1 MALVVEIGGVD
12 YGPAGQG
19 VVVPSGLGIEVAG
32 HNRVGSG
39 TIVLSYPASAGY
51 TILDKAVVKVYNPT
65 GTDWGYVGG
74 VVSNRSY
81 EYIKGTD
88 RIVLTL
94 DVQDANIAL
103 DRIVRPAA
111 TAQALNISAGTFA
124 AQVTALVVGMQK
136 DLTITLPLIEIDTT
150 SYVTNLTG
158 ATVLPA
164 FTVKGQTLR
173 EALKQLCA
181 NAYAEDPTLRPRF
194 YVALLPDGLGGSAFC
209 LVVMDAA
216 NPPAPAFVISDTAGV
231 GEYDPFRLTRSLDG
245 SGLIQRKQAYFGD
258 PTVQVITAADAASQA
273 TYPNPFQNHGGTGNT
288 GYWMAP
294 PDKDTDSPTP
304 TEAQNLLDRKIAAT
318 SYPRESIEA
327 EVDNIQA
334 RPGQVVTVDWSY
346 AGLLTDYVIAGV
358 SYRWVVDGDTDYL
371 RATLTL
377 GVMPLLLGQDPEDDV
392 LGAPVEVDV
401 VPPDPPTNF
410 ALVSNVYNPQTGKA
424 ELTFSWTASPSADTA
439 GYRMQGLTREWH
451 DVGDVITYTRDW
463 PAGEAF
469 EVYLQAY
476 DARRN
481 YSEQVGPVSG
491 TGAAVTHPELANPSF
506 DYLDRADITLPRY
519 WERVLD
525 GSGTA
530 IATTADQTH
539 GPRSLKLDTSGTP
552 GDAARLR
559 SEMFV
564 AEGLAT
570 LYYELRLF
578 AKASFAG
585 QQLAYTVTL
594 YDAAGIGVGA
604 RTGNFTLTTSWAEYM
619 AEIQMENLG
628 PNMKLQVGYAS
639 DSARTVYVDNVSL
652 KPQERTMG
660 LRRTGVTAGTYPS
673 ADITVDVDGRITAA
687 AAGTGT
693 GATVTATLNYI
704 LDGQGSPV
712 VTGPYPPFQ
721 LDFSGVIQSVTLLG
735 DTANVGSCVLDI
747 WSDAY
752 GNYPPTVADSI
763 TASAKPTLSSATK
776 HQDAT
781 LTGWDK
787 TITAGDSWI
796 INVDSASTLE
806 YVTLSVKILRTSG
819 GGAGAAALDD
829 LTDVVIT
836 TPSATQVLTYNGTN
850 WVNSAASGGASALDD
865 LTDVVITAAAS
876 GDILKHNGTN
886 WVDTPDVS
894 IQGTLADAKGDII
907 AATAADTFTRLAVGT
922 DSHVLTA
929 DSTQAT
935 GLKWAAASGAGIP
948 ATIVDAKGD
957 IIAATAADTVARLA
971 IGTNGHVLTAD
982 SAEATGMKWAAGGGG
997 GAPTTAKYVVGEADG
1012 TLSQELVIPRFVG
1025 HPDIVPASPDSMDDE
1040 FSAGTLDA
1048 KWTAVN
1054 MGGVVTETYS
1064 GSHAIWAC
1072 ANSAVSIRGIYQG
1085 SITTGTWR
1093 CKMALG
1099 GYITNNNEAGLW
1111 LMESSTSK
1119 CATFSPIMLTGV
1131 WTWRSDRWTNTT
1143 TWAASPFSSG
1153 VGTPISYLQ
1162 IQVDSTN
1169 VTFSV
1174 SPNGIVFSQLYQTAK
1189 TTFFTTAPDRV
1200 GIYISGFNGA
1210 NPIVASFDWF
1220 RKVA

>member
-12 YGPAGQG
+12 YGPAGQD

-51 TILDKAVVKVYNPT
+51 AILDKAVVKVYNPA

-111 TAQALNISAGTFA
+111 TAQALTVSAGTFA

-181 NAYAEDPTLRPRF
+181 NAYAADSTLRPRF

-294 PDKDTDSPTP
+294 PDKDTDRPTP

-410 ALVSNVYNPQTGKA
+410 VLVSNVYNPSTGMA

-439 GYRMQGLTREWH
+439 GYRVRGLTHEWH

-469 EVYLQAY
+469 SVYLQAY

-481 YSEQVGPVSG
+481 YSEEVGPVSG
-491 TGAAVTHPELANPSF
+491 TAAQRNAWDTLANPSF
-506 DYLDRADITLPRY
+506 EFVDRTDLTLPRY
-519 WERVLD
+519 WERVNV
-525 GSGTA
+525 GGGTA
-530 IATTADQTH
+530 VVDSTVFNHGQRSAKLSTAGGVGDQ
-539 GPRSLKLDTSGTP
+539 GS
-552 GDAARLR
+552 LR
-559 SEMFV
+559 SEFIFSAGDTALDDAILV
-564 AEGLAT
+564 
-570 LYYELRLF
+570 R
-578 AKASFAG
+578 AKASAG
-585 QQLAYTVTL
+585 TPTLHWTLSL
-594 YDAAGIGVGA
+594 YDEGGAGVAA
-604 RTGNFTLTTSWAEYM
+604 RTGSWTLSTSWVEYTDV
-619 AEIQMENLG
+619 AQLETSGVLK
-628 PNMKLQVGYAS
+628 KLQ
-639 DSARTVYVDNVSL
+639 
-652 KPQERTMG
+652 
-660 LRRTGVTAGTYPS
+660 LRVTQDTA
-673 ADITVDVDGRITAA
+673 VDVWIDGVQLFHQSPTEGYRDLSVSAGKVTSGAA
-687 AAGTGT
+687 ADGY
-693 GATVTATLNYI
+693 VLTA
-704 LDGQGSPV
+704 D
-712 VTGPYPPFQ
+712 
-721 LDFSGVIQSVTLLG
+721 
-735 DTANVGSCVLDI
+735 
-747 WSDAY
+747 
-752 GNYPPTVADSI
+752 
-763 TASAKPTLSSATK
+763 
-776 HQDAT
+776 
-781 LTGWDK
+781 
-787 TITAGDSWI
+787 
-796 INVDSASTLE
+796 
-806 YVTLSVKILRTSG
+806 
-819 GGAGAAALDD
+819 GAGAAAWEPAFAAGVPFYADSIGDGAATTIDVAHNLGTEDVIVSVRE
-829 LTDVVIT
+829 LSTDTVV
-836 TPSATQVLTYNGTN
+836 YKD
-850 WVNSAASGGASALDD
+850 WSAL
-865 LTDVVITAAAS
+865 
-876 GDILKHNGTN
+876 NTN
-886 WVDTPDVS
+886 
-894 IQGTLADAKGDII
+894 
-907 AATAADTFTRLAVGT
+907 
-922 DSHVLTA
+922 
-929 DSTQAT
+929 
-935 GLKWAAASGAGIP
+935 
-948 ATIVDAKGD
+948 
-957 IIAATAADTVARLA
+957 TV
-971 IGTNGHVLTAD
+971 
-982 SAEATGMKWAAGGGG
+982 
-997 GAPTTAKYVVGEADG
+997 
-1012 TLSQELVIPRFVG
+1012 RFV
-1025 HPDIVPASPDSMDDE
+1025 
-1040 FSAGTLDA
+1040 
-1048 KWTAVN
+1048 
-1054 MGGVVTETYS
+1054 
-1064 GSHAIWAC
+1064 
-1072 ANSAVSIRGIYQG
+1072 
-1085 SITTGTWR
+1085 
-1093 CKMALG
+1093 
-1099 GYITNNNEAGLW
+1099 
-1111 LMESSTSK
+1111 
-1119 CATFSPIMLTGV
+1119 
-1131 WTWRSDRWTNTT
+1131 
-1143 TWAASPFSSG
+1143 
-1153 VGTPISYLQ
+1153 
-1162 IQVDSTN
+1162 
-1169 VTFSV
+1169 
-1174 SPNGIVFSQLYQTAK
+1174 
-1189 TTFFTTAPDRV
+1189 FTTAPTTDQYRV
-1200 GIYISGFNGA
+1200 VIAAATSGGAGGHTIQNEGSALTARTYLNFVGGGVAATDDAGNDASKVTINRWEPLTNG
-1210 NPIVASFDWF
+1210 IVATPEHIYAAGD
-1220 RKVA
+1220 VIMIEVYD